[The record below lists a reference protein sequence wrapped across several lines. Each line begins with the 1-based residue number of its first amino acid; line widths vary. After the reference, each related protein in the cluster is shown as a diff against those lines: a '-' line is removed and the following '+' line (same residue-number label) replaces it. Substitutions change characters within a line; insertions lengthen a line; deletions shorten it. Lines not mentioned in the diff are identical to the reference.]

1 MHELLNALGPAN
13 LVALIVYI
21 LFWLTFELVTDYSPL
36 HAKSMTGLMAEK
48 RRQWML
54 EMVNRDLRM
63 VDTQIIAGLQQGS
76 AFFASTSI
84 FAIGGCFALLG
95 STDTVLQIYRD
106 LPMASEFSRALW
118 EVKVLGL
125 ALLFAYT
132 FFKFGWSYRI
142 FNYCSIL
149 VGAVPSNQDG
159 DRRQMEKSAL
169 MAANMNIIGGRH
181 FTAGLR
187 GIFFA
192 LAYMGWFIGPKTLL
206 ISSFFVLLI
215 LIRRQYFSHARA
227 VLID

>member
-149 VGAVPSNQDG
+149 DGGQYEYHWRPPFYCGFAGNFLRPGLYGLVHRAKDPADQQLLCTADPDPSP
-159 DRRQMEKSAL
+159 
-169 MAANMNIIGGRH
+169 
-181 FTAGLR
+181 
-187 GIFFA
+187 IFFPCPGGA
-192 LAYMGWFIGPKTLL
+192 DRLKYSVRGL
-206 ISSFFVLLI
+206 
-215 LIRRQYFSHARA
+215 
-227 VLID
+227 